1 MTKKNPN
8 LTRIQSE
15 RRDEILSA
23 ALKIFSQ
30 NGYRGASINKIA
42 EAAKMSTP
50 RLLYHFSDKERLYS
64 ELLSST
70 LSLWIEPLE
79 RIGETDN
86 AVEEICTYVRR
97 KLQISQDYPRES
109 RLFASEILVGIERA
123 DNNLFDPLHQVFDA
137 KVALISQWSD
147 EGKLTE
153 VDPIHLIYSIWAT
166 TQHYADFDAQIRKLS
181 PEKMDVLF
189 DEAEKFLIPMYQ
201 KMLTP

>member
-1 MTKKNPN
+1 M
-8 LTRIQSE
+8 
-15 RRDEILSA
+15 
-23 ALKIFSQ
+23 
-30 NGYRGASINKIA
+30 
-42 EAAKMSTP
+42 
-50 RLLYHFSDKERLYS
+50 
-64 ELLSST
+64 
-70 LSLWIEPLE
+70 
-79 RIGETDN
+79 
-86 AVEEICTYVRR
+86 
-97 KLQISQDYPRES
+97 
-109 RLFASEILVGIERA
+109 
-123 DNNLFDPLHQVFDA
+123 FDA